1 MTFLV
6 IATLLAIAY
15 LLIARWLRADLFR
28 SLLVISLLSLFVTLH
43 LGLNYVGSM
52 AESTEGIGLTS
63 SYLLW
68 IFGDSN
74 WSTYRFGNA
83 FRMSSWISFLLLAAL
98 AVIALIRKRG

>member
-1 MTFLV
+1 MTFLI
-6 IATLLAIAY
+6 IATVLAIAY

-28 SLLVISLLSLFVTLH
+28 CLLVVSLLSLFVTLH

-52 AESTEGIGLTS
+52 ADNPEGIGLTS

-83 FRMSSWISFLLLAAL
+83 FRISSWISFVLLIAL
-98 AVIALIRKRG
+98 AGTALVRKRD